1 MCRGTLAVAV
11 DATSVA
17 FVDSFD
23 VPMRIDPTAKIL
35 SPVVLNYSNGWL
47 DQPDV
52 TKMSIVSTNL
62 TKMGACFIQVSGF
75 NVTINGN
82 VFPVNFSFRAA
93 TDNFIEFD
101 AEIY

>member
-1 MCRGTLAVAV
+1 
-11 DATSVA
+11 
-17 FVDSFD
+17 
-23 VPMRIDPTAKIL
+23 MRIDPTAKIL
-35 SPVVLNYSNGWL
+35 SPVALNYSNGWL

-62 TKMGACFIQVSGF
+62 TKMGVCYIHVSGF
-75 NVTINGN
+75 NVTVGGTA
-82 VFPVNFSFRAA
+82 FTANFSFKAA